1 MAGTMKSQI
10 LNAGCYVQVP
20 EVDFQRLWRRFGQ
33 RSDRGIHHGIA
44 LFDLRA
50 ATLTIQRR
58 RCHMSVQRYDAPG
71 TMVRAQDG
79 EWVRAAHWQ
88 QAVKLIQE
96 FVGMRAMMM
105 DMSALEERAAQYL
118 REIRAPQSDAFSGDS
133 TSSV

>member
-1 MAGTMKSQI
+1 
-10 LNAGCYVQVP
+10 
-20 EVDFQRLWRRFGQ
+20 
-33 RSDRGIHHGIA
+33 
-44 LFDLRA
+44 
-50 ATLTIQRR
+50 
-58 RCHMSVQRYDAPG
+58 MSVQRYDAPG

-118 REIRAPQSDAFSGDS
+118 REIRAPQSDAAGEAGNHE
-133 TSSV
+133 